1 MKKEKGSVYIQEISY
16 PKKKE
21 AKLKIELIRF
31 LGQPNQK
38 CSNLIIPN
46 EALRVLNNYC
56 RTFVS
61 FHMME
66 FVNME

>member
-31 LGQPNQK
+31 LSQPNQK

-56 RTFVS
+56 FFSYDGIRQYGI
-61 FHMME
+61 
-66 FVNME
+66 NA